1 MMLHFIFPLV
11 FVSFLCNNIR
21 FVQTLN
27 PSLNSIISP
36 RDESDQLY
44 TSVVNVII
52 NFAGSNYVDITQNC
66 NGTSSAAQRIFSPH
80 PTAAFTLSTSYI
92 GNCTYTGVDDL
103 GLILSPVTINVVG
116 TASFVLPA
124 VGTKVAAGSS
134 TSVQFSYTPDVGN
147 TPIFSTKLFCL
158 SNGFSSESSISGT
171 TVYQFPIPSNFY
183 GSNCFFQATN
193 VDYAF
198 TGNSLNI
205 TVTQPLTFLYP
216 TQNTVVI
223 QPNSLL
229 INLQSGAVTVS
240 EIVTLAVIS
249 LTGPK
254 PNIVV
259 QTLTNEPIK
268 FSNLYAGQYIL
279 SVSAASSY
287 FVLPAPV
294 TFFVKYALS
303 FVDPPLVLQIGETF
317 EIQVNPSDTL
327 PPTFTSTT
335 IGLFCNSVEVQ
346 SWQGVPYNQK
356 VSLQLSGT
364 TSLATGCTLTTIS
377 DVNNVF
383 IPATTTVN
391 IEYIKSPFGGNLF
404 PITEAQ
410 LVAFL
415 SQFGSSGW

>member
-1 MMLHFIFPLV
+1 M
-11 FVSFLCNNIR
+11 
-21 FVQTLN
+21 
-27 PSLNSIISP
+27 
-36 RDESDQLY
+36 
-44 TSVVNVII
+44 
-52 NFAGSNYVDITQNC
+52 
-66 NGTSSAAQRIFSPH
+66 
-80 PTAAFTLSTSYI
+80 
-92 GNCTYTGVDDL
+92 
-103 GLILSPVTINVVG
+103 
-116 TASFVLPA
+116 
-124 VGTKVAAGSS
+124 
-134 TSVQFSYTPDVGN
+134 
-147 TPIFSTKLFCL
+147 
-158 SNGFSSESSISGT
+158 
-171 TVYQFPIPSNFY
+171 
-183 GSNCFFQATN
+183 
-193 VDYAF
+193 
-198 TGNSLNI
+198 
-205 TVTQPLTFLYP
+205 YP

-259 QTLTNEPIK
+259 QTLTNETYK
-268 FSNLYAGQYIL
+268 FSSLYAGQYSL
-279 SVSAASSY
+279 SVLAASSY

-415 SQFGSSGW
+415 SQFGTGWGMYGKNIACYH

>member
-1 MMLHFIFPLV
+1 MAEIFSTAV
-11 FVSFLCNNIR
+11 I
-21 FVQTLN
+21 T
-27 PSLNSIISP
+27 SP
-36 RDESDQLY
+36 TNGS
-44 TSVVNVII
+44 TKSNGSSVTVVI
-52 NFAGSNYVDITQNC
+52 NFDG
-66 NGTSSAAQRIFSPH
+66 SAAQSVTVTQTCRFR
-80 PTAAFTLSTSYI
+80 LSTQTKQILRNNPTGPAAVFNLPANYI
-92 GNCTYTGVDDL
+92 GTCTYSGVEDIGFNL
-103 GLILSPVTINVVG
+103 TPVVIKVVG
-116 TASFVLPA
+116 TASFVLPNA
-124 VGTKVAAGSS
+124 GTSVAAGS
-134 TSVQFSYTPDVGN
+134 TTPVQFLFAPVLATAPN
-147 TPIFSTKLFCL
+147 FRTKLFCPD
-158 SNGFSSESSISGT
+158 NGFSSESSISGT

-391 IEYIKSPFGGNLF
+391 IEYIESPFGGNLI

-410 LVAFL
+410 LVVYIT
-415 SQFGSSGW
+415 QFGSSGW